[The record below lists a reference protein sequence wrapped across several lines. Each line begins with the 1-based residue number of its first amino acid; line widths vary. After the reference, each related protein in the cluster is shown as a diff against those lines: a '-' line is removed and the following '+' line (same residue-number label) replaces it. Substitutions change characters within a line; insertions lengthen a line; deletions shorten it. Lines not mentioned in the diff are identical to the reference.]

1 MNFLFLPVARRNRL
15 PTLDLTKRALNPNST
30 KTPNFVPDPLSEQ
43 WIDLRLIAGMRV
55 VLGTSALLVVI
66 LESMK
71 LRPWAT
77 PTHVVLVLYS
87 LYGLLVYHL
96 SVRRNPLVAHKLI
109 PWLDLVWYVPLIAVT
124 SGTNSTFYYFFFFSI
139 IVASFSWGLT
149 DGLRLTLA
157 SAAVYTIVSVL
168 SIPRERPIEL
178 NRLLLAPIGLLIFG
192 YIIARWG
199 GYHAELKNRLQLL
212 KDVTIF
218 SNPRFGIDR
227 TIKAILESVRAF
239 YEAEA
244 CLLVVPG
251 KPGVGESYLMYR
263 VARGTHL
270 SRTAPPE
277 IGLEAAAP
285 FLTPSLEQAVIYRKN
300 RSSHTRLFDVKTRV
314 FAEANS
320 GASDKLAGMLEA
332 QRYLSVPVYYR
343 HQAVGRLYIVD
354 GPDRVD
360 RPDLEFMLQLMDH
373 VTPVMENIRLI
384 DNLASDAAET
394 ERRRI
399 AHDIHDSVIQPYLG
413 IQFGLSALDQKLE
426 AGDVAIRDNVQEL
439 LELTKHE
446 LAELRRFVWGL
457 RAGEERMDVLL
468 PAIERYAERFS
479 VVTGIK
485 VDIEARGKIKVNDRL
500 AAELFQI
507 VAEGLSNVRRHAFC
521 RDAKVEISCKESSL
535 LLQIK
540 NSRPRAGASVDGER
554 SDGQENNLAFR
565 PHSIAERAASLGG
578 ETQVFIDEK
587 DYTVV
592 SVGIPL

>member
-1 MNFLFLPVARRNRL
+1 MSSVAQ
-15 PTLDLTKRALNPNST
+15 
-30 KTPNFVPDPLSEQ
+30 KTARTRDPLSEQ

-55 VLGTSALLVVI
+55 VLGTSALLVVLI
-66 LESMK
+66 ESMEA
-71 LRPWAT
+71 RVWAT
-77 PTHVVLVLYS
+77 PIHLTLAAYS
-87 LYGLLVYHL
+87 LYGLLIYHL
-96 SVRRNPLVAHKLI
+96 SVRRNPVVTHKLI
-109 PWLDLVWYVPLIAVT
+109 PWLDLLWYLPLIAFT
-124 SGTNSTFYYFFFFSI
+124 GATNSNFYYFFFFSI

-157 SAAVYTIVSVL
+157 SAAIYTIVGMLASGSKQV
-168 SIPRERPIEL
+168 EL

-199 GYHAELKNRLQLL
+199 GYHTELKNRLRLL
-212 KDVTIF
+212 KEVTIF

-227 TIKAILESVRAF
+227 TIKAILESIRDF
-239 YEAEA
+239 YDAEA
-244 CLLVVPG
+244 CLLVIPG
-251 KPGVGESYLMYR
+251 KPGGHDNYQMYR
-263 VARGTHL
+263 VARGIYA
-270 SRTAPPE
+270 SRSAPPE
-277 IGLEAAAP
+277 IGADAAAQ
-285 FLTPSLEQAVIYRKN
+285 FLSPSLDHAVIYRKN
-300 RSSHTRLFDVKTRV
+300 HSSQARLFDVKTRV
-314 FAEANS
+314 FSDAPA
-320 GASDKLAGMLEA
+320 GTGDKLAGMLDA
-332 QRYLSVPVYYR
+332 QRYLSMPVYYR
-343 HQAVGRLYIVD
+343 HQAVGRLYVID
-354 GPDRVD
+354 GPAQTDSAD
-360 RPDLEFMLQLMDH
+360 MEFMLQLMDH

-426 AGDVAIRDNVQEL
+426 AGDLGIRENVQEL

-457 RAGEERMDVLL
+457 KAGEERMDVLL

-479 VVTGIK
+479 LVTGIT
-485 VDIEARGKIKVNDRL
+485 VDIEAHGKVKVNDRL

-521 RDAKVEISCKESSL
+521 RDARVEIFCKETSL

-540 NSRPRAGASVDGER
+540 NSRPRTSGNSYGER
-554 SDGQENNLAFR
+554 GDGHDGSRAFR
-565 PHSIAERAASLGG
+565 PHSIAERAAALGG
-578 ETQVFIDEK
+578 ETQVFVDEK

>member
-1 MNFLFLPVARRNRL
+1 MNRQSDKK
-15 PTLDLTKRALNPNST
+15 PTPSN
-30 KTPNFVPDPLSEQ
+30 DPLSEQ

-55 VLGTSALLVVI
+55 VLGTCALLVVLLDPVTSLTAPIPTYVTLI
-66 LESMK
+66 LY
-71 LRPWAT
+71 AI
-77 PTHVVLVLYS
+77 
-87 LYGLLVYHL
+87 YGLAIYHL
-96 SVRRNPLVAHKLI
+96 STRHNPLVAHKI
-109 PWLDLVWYVPLIAVT
+109 VPWLDLLWYIPLIAL
-124 SGTNSTFYYFFFFSI
+124 TNNSLFYYFFFFSI
-139 IVASFSWGLT
+139 IVASFSWGAT

-157 SAAVYTIVSVL
+157 SAVIYTVIGLV
-168 SIPRERPIEL
+168 RPADATPIAIQ
-178 NRLLLAPIGLLIFG
+178 RLLLAPIGLLMFG

-199 GYHAELKNRLQLL
+199 GYHTQLKNRLKLL
-212 KDVTIF
+212 KEVTVF

-239 YEAEA
+239 YDGEA
-244 CLLVVPG
+244 CVLVIPG
-251 KPGVGESYLMYR
+251 KPGDAESYQMYR
-263 VARGTHL
+263 VARGMHA
-270 SRTAPPE
+270 SRSAPPE
-277 IGLEAAAP
+277 IGREAAEQ
-285 FLTPSLEQAVIYRKN
+285 FLSPSLDYAVLYRK
-300 RSSHTRLFDVKTRV
+300 RRYSQTRLFDIKTRIFV
-314 FAEANS
+314 ETNS
-320 GASDKLAGMLEA
+320 SNSDKLAGMLEA

-354 GPDRVD
+354 GPDRFD
-360 RPDLEFMLQLMDH
+360 SSDMDFMLQLMDH

-384 DNLASDAAET
+384 DNLASDAAEQ

-413 IQFGLSALDQKLE
+413 LQFGLSALDQKLE
-426 AGDVAIRDNVQEL
+426 AGNTAIRGNIQEL
-439 LELTKHE
+439 LELTNHE

-457 RAGEERMDVLL
+457 KASEERADILL

-485 VDIEARGKIKVNDRL
+485 VDVAAYGRVKVNDRL

-521 RDAKVEISCKESSL
+521 RDARVEISCKESSL

-540 NSRPRAGASVDGER
+540 NSRPRSGGNADGER
-554 SDGQENNLAFR
+554 VDGQEGVKSFR

-578 ETQVFIDEK
+578 DTQVFVDEK